1 MENKVLLSELRICEI
16 NPVEKLT
23 NESLTKAVTV
33 NAEINNFGFT
43 LLPKDVVRLACDKA
57 PEKVLELIEE
67 IFANKGY
74 KPMYP
79 GFPEEVLDMDEA
91 VYRFHQLLHYF
102 STYGLEEI
110 TGEEV
115 SEGWMPASKYE
126 EKTEDAEKLKELTV
140 IELCTKEEI
149 FDRVE
154 KYIVKKTERW
164 TNGEAELAAE
174 FFEENAGK
182 KFEIP
187 FKENIKHYYEYLVF
201 ADEKDIVNKLYQVC
215 QHTGDV
221 LDLINNV
228 KNKND
233 DFKTSQRRTFC
244 KLLDMYSE
252 RDLSGNLIRQ
262 DVRNKKILNYIS
274 YNKFSRNK
282 YNKEVVRK
290 FRNDELRSWN
300 SFVEEKIK
308 NHAEDTLDFIGKR
321 PGELFRRIRQ
331 LLNVGYSKEDIKAH
345 INGADLK
352 IQSVVSALN
361 NLCNSVEEVRRKHKD
376 PISMTDE
383 AIEIAKELLVE
394 GLAKYKTP
402 LTGKNVYFDKG
413 QYSPEN
419 SILCIDKME
428 EGGYMRSG
436 LAFAIPEN
444 VDIVREFV
452 FWNDDSK
459 RVDVDL
465 HSCAFYKD
473 GGVCHIGWNGD
484 YKNSGLVMSGD
495 IVVSK
500 NSAEYIDVN
509 IPVAMKHNIE
519 NVTFNISYFN
529 GGEFRNIE
537 KCFFGIVA
545 AKNDKSK
552 LYDPKNLYFYHDL
565 TSSKKRD
572 VEYAVFNLP
581 TRTIRLLSE
590 KETWNCFY
598 SKVNFSLNDYLQL
611 LGKAQ
616 NITFVDNKEDA
627 DIVVTLDKQEDT
639 YCLID
644 KNFLLEGDKDYEE
657 EEIDIKEL
665 EDGSIEF
672 TGSLEDCNKL
682 LKVFNGCIGRKEKE
696 FFWKGE
702 STISDVLAVVIDGDA
717 STSN

>member
-16 NPVEKLT
+16 SPVEKIT

-43 LLPKDVVRLACDKA
+43 LLPKDIVRLACDKA
-57 PEKVLELIEE
+57 PEKVLELIKE

-79 GFPEEVLDMDEA
+79 GFPEEVLNMDEA

-115 SEGWMPASKYE
+115 SEGWMPASKFE

-174 FFEENAGK
+174 FFKENAGK

-187 FKENIKHYYEYLVF
+187 FKENIKHYYEYLAF
-201 ADEKDIVNKLYQVC
+201 ANEKDVVNKLYQVC

-228 KNKND
+228 KNRNV

-244 KLLDMYSE
+244 KLLDMFSE
-252 RDLSGNLIRQ
+252 RDLSENLIRQ
-262 DVRNKKILNYIS
+262 DIRNKKVLNYIS
-274 YNKFSRNK
+274 YNKYSRNNA
-282 YNKEVVRK
+282 NKEVVRK

-308 NHAEDTLDFIGKR
+308 NQAEDTLDFIGKR

-331 LLNVGYSKEDIKAH
+331 LLNTGYSKEDIKAH

-352 IQSVVSALN
+352 IQSIVSALN
-361 NLCNSVEEVRRKHKD
+361 NLCNSIEDAYGKHKD

-402 LTGKNVYFDKG
+402 LTGKKVYFDKG

-444 VDIVREFV
+444 VDIIREFV

-465 HSCAFYKD
+465 HSYAFYKD
-473 GGVCHIGWNGD
+473 GCMRHVGWNGD
-484 YKNSGLVMSGD
+484 FKGSGLVMSGD
-495 IVVSK
+495 ITTSK

-509 IPVAMKHNIE
+509 IPAAMKHNIE
-519 NVTFNISYFN
+519 NVTFNIAYFN

-545 AKNDKSK
+545 AKDDKSK

-572 VEYAVFNLP
+572 MEYAVFNLP

-590 KETWNCFY
+590 KETWNRFY

-616 NITFVDNKEDA
+616 DITFVNDKEDA
-627 DIVVTLDKQEDT
+627 DIVVTLDKQENT

-644 KNFLLEGDKDYEE
+644 KNFLLEGDKDYKE
-657 EEIDIKEL
+657 EEINIKEL
-665 EDGSIEF
+665 EDGSVEF
-672 TGSLEDCNKL
+672 TGSLEECNKL
-682 LKVFNGCIGRKEKE
+682 LKVFNGCIGRKEKD

-702 STISDVLAVVIDGDA
+702 STISDVLAIVIDGDA
-717 STSN
+717 GTSK

>member
-16 NPVEKLT
+16 NPVEKIT

-43 LLPKDVVRLACDKA
+43 LLPKDIVRLACDKA
-57 PEKVLELIEE
+57 PEKVLELIKE
-67 IFANKGY
+67 IFAKKGY

-79 GFPEEVLDMDEA
+79 GFPEEVLEMDEA

-102 STYGLEEI
+102 STYGLEEM

-115 SEGWMPASKYE
+115 SEGWIPASKYK
-126 EKTEDAEKLKELTV
+126 EKTEEAEKLKELTV

-174 FFEENAGK
+174 FFKENTGK

-201 ADEKDIVNKLYQVC
+201 ANEKDVVNKLYQVC

-228 KNKND
+228 KNGNI

-244 KLLDMYSE
+244 KLLDMFSE
-252 RDLSGNLIRQ
+252 RDLSENLIRQ
-262 DVRNKKILNYIS
+262 DIRNKKVLNYIS
-274 YNKFSRNK
+274 YNKYSRNNT
-282 YNKEVVRK
+282 NKEVVRK

-300 SFVEEKIK
+300 SFVEDKIK

-331 LLNVGYSKEDIKAH
+331 LLNAGYSKEDIKAH

-352 IQSVVSALN
+352 IQSIIGALN
-361 NLCNSVEEVRRKHKD
+361 NLCNSVEDAYRRHKD
-376 PISMTDE
+376 PVPMTDE
-383 AIEIAKELLVE
+383 AVEIAKELLVE

-444 VDIVREFV
+444 VDIIREFV

-465 HSCAFYKD
+465 HSYAFYKD
-473 GGVCHIGWNGD
+473 GCMRHVGWNGD
-484 YKNSGLVMSGD
+484 FKGSGLVMSGD
-495 IVVSK
+495 ITTSK

-509 IPVAMKHNIE
+509 IPAAMKHNVE
-519 NVTFNISYFN
+519 NVTFNIAYFN

-545 AKNDKSK
+545 AKDDKSK

-572 VEYAVFNLP
+572 MEYAVFNLP

-590 KETWNCFY
+590 KETWNRFY

-616 NITFVDNKEDA
+616 NITFVNNKEDA
-627 DIVVTLDKQEDT
+627 DIVVTLDKQEST

-657 EEIDIKEL
+657 EEVDIKEL
-665 EDGSIEF
+665 EDGSVEF

-682 LKVFNGCIGRKEKE
+682 LKVFNGCIGRKEKG

-702 STISDVLAVVIDGDA
+702 STIGDVLAVVIDSDA
-717 STSN
+717 GTSK